1 MKITVKASGILGEH
15 FPGGPMT
22 VPQKTLSV
30 AALLSQ
36 LPLPPDLP
44 CMVSVNNALV
54 PKAMHREKML
64 NDGDEVVVMPPLKGG

>member
-15 FPGGPMT
+15 I
-22 VPQKTLSV
+22 
-30 AALLSQ
+30 
-36 LPLPPDLP
+36 
-44 CMVSVNNALV
+44 SVNNALV